1 MNCEQVKKISAG
13 YLEDAIPSQYRL
25 EVEEH
30 LSECPVCSFLME
42 QMKLL
47 KQKIRQCVCDN
58 DCCPKELREQIVKRL
73 TEDTE

>member
-1 MNCEQVKKISAG
+1 LNCEQVKKISAG
-13 YLEDAIPSQYRL
+13 YLEDAIPAQHRL

-47 KQKIRQCVCDN
+47 KQKIRNCLCDD
-58 DCCPKELREQIVKRL
+58 DCCPDNLREQIVKML
-73 TEDTE
+73 NEDAQ